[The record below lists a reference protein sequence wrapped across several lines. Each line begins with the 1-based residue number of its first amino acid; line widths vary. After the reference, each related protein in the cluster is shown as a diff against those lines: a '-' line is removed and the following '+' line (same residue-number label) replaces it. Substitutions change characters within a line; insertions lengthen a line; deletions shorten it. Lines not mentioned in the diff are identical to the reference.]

1 MIPTT
6 YKLTNL
12 YFIMDSIGLKKR
24 MSKVTSGTAMLG
36 FLGRSQS
43 FFWSHMTIKY
53 HIQNLIYMCSKI
65 GIAGKLASRECLRL
79 KKTIKG
85 HFTSQ
90 RPLQSLKLL
99 KSLFLSTKSTI
110 KS

>member
-1 MIPTT
+1 
-6 YKLTNL
+6 
-12 YFIMDSIGLKKR
+12 
-24 MSKVTSGTAMLG
+24 MSKVTSSTAMLG

-43 FFWSHMTIKY
+43 FFWSPFWTIKY
-53 HIQNLIYMCSKI
+53 HVQVLIYMCSKI
-65 GIAGKLASRECLRL
+65 GIVGKLASREGLRL

-85 HFTSQ
+85 HFTPQ